1 MPIIIKSIHVTAD
14 APTIC
19 VPITGV
25 TAGEIYEAARTQ
37 IDMGV
42 RMLEWRVDYF
52 EDYRDGEALREVLDT
67 LRDMTRETILLVTVR
82 TTAEGGNAE
91 LDEEALSEL
100 YDSIA
105 QAHAADII
113 DVEVFRFADATG
125 IIERLH
131 ERGALVLLSHHEA
144 GRMPTSTQMEQ
155 FLVQMA
161 DMDGDLIKLAVMPR
175 TFYDTLRL
183 MEAASI
189 FHEKDSHVPMIA
201 IAMGS
206 RGVLSRLT
214 GELFGSC
221 ITFAVGDE
229 ASAPGQLAFDRTKEA
244 VDFVHGYLQ

>member
-1 MPIIIKSIHVTAD
+1 MPVIIKSIHVD
-14 APTIC
+14 ASEPTIC
-19 VPITGV
+19 VPITGE
-25 TAGEIYEAARTQ
+25 TAEEIYEAARIQ
-37 IDMGV
+37 IDKGV

-52 EDYRDGEALREVLDT
+52 AEYEDGGALREVLDT
-67 LRDMTRETILLVTVR
+67 LRDMTRETILLATVR
-82 TTAEGGNAE
+82 TSEEGGKAQIGPEE
-91 LDEEALSEL
+91 LADL
-100 YDSIA
+100 YDDIA
-105 QAHAADII
+105 QAHVADII
-113 DVEVFRFADATG
+113 DVETFRFEDPSEL
-125 IIERLH
+125 IKRLH

-155 FLVQMA
+155 FLVQMS

-189 FHEKDSHVPMIA
+189 FHEKDKRVPMIA

-206 RGVLSRLT
+206 EGVLSRLT

-229 ASAPGQLAFDRTKEA
+229 ASAPGQLAFDKTREA
-244 VDFVHGYLQ
+244 LDFVHGNLG